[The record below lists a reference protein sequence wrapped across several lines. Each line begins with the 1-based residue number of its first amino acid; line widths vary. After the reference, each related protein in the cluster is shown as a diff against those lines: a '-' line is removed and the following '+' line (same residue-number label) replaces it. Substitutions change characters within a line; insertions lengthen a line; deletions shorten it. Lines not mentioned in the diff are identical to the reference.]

1 MAAGDDGREGALQAL
16 WRAGHGA
23 WPTLGLDVEAF
34 VAWVGPRLDPD
45 LDPAHLVA
53 ADLFLTA
60 ACLLRVPG
68 AAEAFVQGPLAQA
81 ERHIVSIVKTP
92 EARAE
97 LMQEIATL
105 LLTPGA
111 DGAEPRLA
119 QFSGRGPLTVWL
131 RMTVTRRALN
141 LGRGK
146 TRLVDYDE
154 VAFDRVADSDP
165 ELSTLRRRHKGEIAA
180 IFREATAA
188 TPRED
193 RMLLRLHYVQ
203 GSTLNEL
210 AALFRTSRS
219 SLHRRI
225 DAIRADLMQRIGVL
239 VRQRL
244 RIDTAEQASMLRLF
258 QSDLRD
264 NLRAILADA
273 ADDTR

>member
-1 MAAGDDGREGALQAL
+1 MTSGDDGREGALRAL
-16 WRAGHGA
+16 WQSGRSA

-34 VAWVGPRLDPD
+34 IAWVGPRLDPD
-45 LDPAHLVA
+45 LDPGHLVA
-53 ADLFLTA
+53 ADLFLA
-60 ACLLRVPG
+60 SACLLRVPG
-68 AAEAFVQGPLAQA
+68 AAQAFVQGPLAQA
-81 ERHIVSIVKTP
+81 ERHIVSIVKAP

-97 LMQEIATL
+97 LMQEIAAL

-119 QFSGRGPLTVWL
+119 QFSGRGPLAVWL

-146 TRLVDYDE
+146 TRLVDFDE
-154 VAFDRVADSDP
+154 VAFERVADSDP
-165 ELSTLRRRHKGEIAA
+165 ELSTLRRRHKSEIAA

-203 GSTLNEL
+203 GSTLTEL

-225 DAIRADLMQRIGVL
+225 DAIRDDLMKRIGLL

-244 RIDTAEQASMLRLF
+244 RIDPSQQGSMLRLF

-264 NLRAILADA
+264 NLRLLLDGD
-273 ADDTR
+273 ADDSG